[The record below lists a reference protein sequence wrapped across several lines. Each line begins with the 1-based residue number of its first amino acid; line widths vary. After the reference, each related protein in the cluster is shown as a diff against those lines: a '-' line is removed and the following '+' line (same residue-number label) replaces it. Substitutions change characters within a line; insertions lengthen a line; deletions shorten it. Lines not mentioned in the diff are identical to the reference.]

1 MGGRF
6 ERKGG
11 VTVIHPIRQFALSSG
26 TQEHTPMGGQ
36 KAIGSN
42 PHLRLGVRFVE
53 DALKHRIVL
62 KAF

>member
-1 MGGRF
+1 M
-6 ERKGG
+6 
-11 VTVIHPIRQFALSSG
+11 TVIHPIRQFALSSG
-26 TQEHTPMGGQ
+26 TQEQMPMGGQ
-36 KAIGSN
+36 EAIGSN